1 MSGFTTTGATIIND
15 VEALPHG
22 LLFWR
27 SMTQWIGGL
36 GIAFFTIAILPS
48 LVGGKVKVFSAEA
61 TGPIRTKIHPRLSTN
76 AKSIWVVY
84 LLLTVG
90 CATCF
95 YLSGMSLFDCINYA
109 MSITATGGFAT
120 HNASTGY
127 FHSVAIDYTS
137 IVFMFLSGV
146 NFTLLYMAVVKG
158 KIKSVFRD
166 HELRF
171 YLLLV
176 SLATAGIMYF
186 LITEK
191 GYHLVDSLRY
201 ALFQVV
207 SFITTTG
214 IFNADAGKWPHITWV
229 ILSICMFF
237 GACAGSTSGGF
248 KCIRGTM
255 LMRIVRNEFRH
266 IIHPKAVLPVRI
278 NDTNVPYPA
287 QVTLLVFLT
296 LYLATCIFAYFVL
309 TCMGVDSTN
318 SMTIA
323 MSCAS
328 NVGPTLGL
336 EIGPTM
342 SWSVLPD
349 IGKWIC
355 AILMLMGRLEF
366 FSVMVLFTKAFW
378 KEN

>member
-1 MSGFTTTGATIIND
+1 
-15 VEALPHG
+15 
-22 LLFWR
+22 
-27 SMTQWIGGL
+27 
-36 GIAFFTIAILPS
+36 
-48 LVGGKVKVFSAEA
+48 
-61 TGPIRTKIHPRLSTN
+61 
-76 AKSIWVVY
+76 
-84 LLLTVG
+84 
-90 CATCF
+90 
-95 YLSGMSLFDCINYA
+95 
-109 MSITATGGFAT
+109 
-120 HNASTGY
+120 
-127 FHSVAIDYTS
+127 
-137 IVFMFLSGV
+137 
-146 NFTLLYMAVVKG
+146 
-158 KIKSVFRD
+158 
-166 HELRF
+166 
-171 YLLLV
+171 
-176 SLATAGIMYF
+176 
-186 LITEK
+186 
-191 GYHLVDSLRY
+191 
-201 ALFQVV
+201 
-207 SFITTTG
+207 
-214 IFNADAGKWPHITWV
+214 
-229 ILSICMFF
+229 
-237 GACAGSTSGGF
+237 
-248 KCIRGTM
+248 
-255 LMRIVRNEFRH
+255 MRIVRNEFRH

-323 MSCAS
+323 MGCAS